1 MQSIRVRESNGVRQ
15 ESDAEGLTI
24 NARMTVKT
32 LILLALSVSAQRSRL
47 DVHTE
52 NDNDTRS
59 DRYLNV
65 YGAPLKKCSGPGM
78 A

>member
-1 MQSIRVRESNGVRQ
+1 
-15 ESDAEGLTI
+15 
-24 NARMTVKT
+24 MTVKT

-59 DRYLNV
+59 DRYLNACKMQRAGH
-65 YGAPLKKCSGPGM
+65 GADRIHPRGHVHGPRRRRGL
-78 A
+78 APHLHRDG